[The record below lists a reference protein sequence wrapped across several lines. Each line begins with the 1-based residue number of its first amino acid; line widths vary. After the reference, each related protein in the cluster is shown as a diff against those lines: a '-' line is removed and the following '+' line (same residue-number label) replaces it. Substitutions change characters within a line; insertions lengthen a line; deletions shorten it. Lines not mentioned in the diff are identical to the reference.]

1 MDFFRFKKEL
11 DLLYTSNAKINLG
24 LKIVGKRPDG
34 YHNLETIFQEVSLS
48 DSIWVEKSEEVEFE
62 SNILELKNNETNLC
76 IKALRKLENFFGT
89 NFPVKIRLEK
99 KIPIGAGLGGGSSNA
114 ATILKA
120 VCEIYKLEISDKDIL
135 NIASGLGA
143 DVPFFL
149 KGKSAFAY
157 GIGDKLEKIEL
168 PKDYK
173 ICLVFP
179 KILVSSAWAYS
190 NLKINLTIK
199 SSFNKFGTLQSESS
213 FWNELIPNLKNDFE
227 DVVFKKYGQIREV
240 KDKLNQSGSIKS
252 LMSGS
257 GSCVFGIFKEL
268 DEIKLKKMFEQKNL
282 VFFAK
287 PI

>member
-1 MDFFRFKKEL
+1 M
-11 DLLYTSNAKINLG
+11 LYKSNAKINLG

-34 YHNLETIFQEVSLS
+34 YHNLETIFQEISLS
-48 DSIWVEKSEEVEFE
+48 DSIWVEKSPKVEFE
-62 SNILELKNNETNLC
+62 SNIFELKNDETNLC
-76 IKALRKLENFFGT
+76 IKALKEVENYFGKS
-89 NFPVKIRLEK
+89 FPVKIRLEK

-120 VCEIYKLEISDKDIL
+120 VCDVYELEIPEKDVL
-135 NIASGLGA
+135 KLATELGA

-157 GIGDKLEKIEL
+157 GIGDKLEKIDL

-179 KILVSSAWAYS
+179 QILVSSAWAYS
-190 NLKINLTIK
+190 NLKINLTNK
-199 SSFNKFGTLQSESS
+199 SSFNKFGTPQSESS

-227 DVVFKKYGQIREV
+227 DVVFGKYGQIREV
-240 KDKLNQSGSIKS
+240 KNKLIQAGSIKS

-257 GSCVFGIFKEL
+257 GSCVFGIFKDL
-268 DEIKLKKMFEQKNL
+268 DEDKLKNMFGQKNL

>member
-1 MDFFRFKKEL
+1 M
-11 DLLYTSNAKINLG
+11 LYKSNAKINLG

-34 YHNLETIFQEVSLS
+34 YHNLETIFQEISLS
-48 DSIWVEKSEEVEFE
+48 DSIWVEKSPKVEFE
-62 SNILELKNNETNLC
+62 SNIIELKNDETNLC
-76 IKALRKLENFFGT
+76 IKALKEVENYFGKS
-89 NFPVKIRLEK
+89 FPVKIRLEK

-120 VCEIYKLEISDKDIL
+120 VCDVYELEIPEKDVL
-135 NIASGLGA
+135 KLTTELGA

-157 GIGDKLEKIEL
+157 GIGDKLEKIDL

-179 KILVSSAWAYS
+179 QILVSSAWAYS
-190 NLKINLTIK
+190 NLKINLTNK
-199 SSFNKFGTLQSESS
+199 SSFNKFGTPQSESS

-227 DVVFKKYGQIREV
+227 DVVFGKYGQIREV
-240 KDKLNQSGSIKS
+240 KNKLIQAGSIKS

-257 GSCVFGIFKEL
+257 GSCVFGIFKDL
-268 DEIKLKKMFEQKNL
+268 DEDKLKNMFGQKNL

>member
-1 MDFFRFKKEL
+1 M
-11 DLLYTSNAKINLG
+11 LYTSNAKINLG

-34 YHNLETIFQEVSLS
+34 YHNLETIFQEISLS
-48 DSIWVEKSEEVEFE
+48 DSLWIEKSDKTHFK
-62 SNILELKNNETNLC
+62 SNFPELKNDESNLC
-76 IKALRKLENFFGT
+76 IKALRKFENFFDDK
-89 NFPVKIRLEK
+89 FPIKIRHEK
-99 KIPIGAGLGGGSSNA
+99 RIPIGAGLGGGSSNA

-120 VCEIYKLEISDKDIL
+120 VCEIYELKISENDLLK
-135 NIASGLGA
+135 IASDLGA

-157 GIGDKLEKIEL
+157 GIGDKLEEIEL
-168 PKDYK
+168 PKNYM

-179 KILVSSAWAYS
+179 KVSVSSAWAFS
-190 NLKINLTIK
+190 NLKINLTNK
-199 SSFNKFGTLQSESS
+199 SSFNKFGTLESEMC
-213 FWNELIPNLKNDFE
+213 FWNDLIPNLKNDFE
-227 DVVFKKYGQIREV
+227 DVVFKKYSRIREV
-240 KDKLNQSGSIKS
+240 KDKLIQSGSIKS

-268 DEIKLKKMFEQKNL
+268 DEAKLKKIFEQENE